1 MVTKKRILMLATTAS
16 MIEQFNIHNIN
27 ILQALGAEVH
37 VGTNFMNP
45 GTITKDKSDQLVE
58 KLNDM
63 GVVCHQI
70 DFMRGIG
77 THKSN
82 KKALKQVC
90 HVIRD
95 EKITGIHAHSPLGGI
110 IGRRAA
116 HKMHVKIIYTAHGF
130 QFFKGGPIRDW
141 LIFFPIEWFYAHW
154 TNALITINTDD
165 YSVSRHLPVRRR
177 YYIPGVG
184 IDLKSVSETPRK
196 EKSILRRKVRSQL
209 KVSDNDFLIISVGE
223 LSKRKNHATVIKA
236 INNLHD
242 PHIKYCIAGIG
253 PEKNKLI
260 TLIHKYHLESNV
272 TLLGYVNNLD
282 GLYYAADL
290 NVFISTR
297 EGLGLGGLDGVAHGL
312 YIIGNG
318 RTGMKDYIKEPET
331 GLLLKKPKDKKKL
344 AEMITAVKANKRTVQ
359 SQKLIECFDHE
370 NVDQIMRKI
379 YFREFMEE

>member
-1 MVTKKRILMLATTAS
+1 
-16 MIEQFNIHNIN
+16 
-27 ILQALGAEVH
+27 
-37 VGTNFMNP
+37 MNP

-209 KVSDNDFLIISVGE
+209 K
-223 LSKRKNHATVIKA
+223 
-236 INNLHD
+236 
-242 PHIKYCIAGIG
+242 
-253 PEKNKLI
+253 
-260 TLIHKYHLESNV
+260 
-272 TLLGYVNNLD
+272 
-282 GLYYAADL
+282 
-290 NVFISTR
+290 
-297 EGLGLGGLDGVAHGL
+297 
-312 YIIGNG
+312 
-318 RTGMKDYIKEPET
+318 
-331 GLLLKKPKDKKKL
+331 
-344 AEMITAVKANKRTVQ
+344 RTV
-359 SQKLIECFDHE
+359 STFTAKVYIPTSLSSRMTPSIIVSRF
-370 NVDQIMRKI
+370 V
-379 YFREFMEE
+379 

>member
-177 YYIPGVG
+177 Y
-184 IDLKSVSETPRK
+184 
-196 EKSILRRKVRSQL
+196 
-209 KVSDNDFLIISVGE
+209 
-223 LSKRKNHATVIKA
+223 
-236 INNLHD
+236 
-242 PHIKYCIAGIG
+242 
-253 PEKNKLI
+253 
-260 TLIHKYHLESNV
+260 
-272 TLLGYVNNLD
+272 
-282 GLYYAADL
+282 
-290 NVFISTR
+290 
-297 EGLGLGGLDGVAHGL
+297 
-312 YIIGNG
+312 
-318 RTGMKDYIKEPET
+318 
-331 GLLLKKPKDKKKL
+331 
-344 AEMITAVKANKRTVQ
+344 AN
-359 SQKLIECFDHE
+359 C
-370 NVDQIMRKI
+370 
-379 YFREFMEE
+379 